1 MTEHSNTLKA
11 IVVNAL
17 EDLKANDITLLPV
30 AEMTSVTD
38 WMIVASGTSN
48 RHLKAMANNVE
59 QDAKDAGFRPIGIE
73 GADTSE
79 WVLVDFGDV
88 IVHLMLPATRAFYDL
103 ERLWSL
109 KPGAG
114 LDGASLDSGTDSD
127 TSIDQNVES

>member
-109 KPGAG
+109 KPSAG
-114 LDGASLDSGTDSD
+114 FDGASLDSGADSD